1 MGDYDKNQADDQGGK
16 EGFDKG
22 QQSQDG
28 SDKQQFQEGGDKQ
41 QFDEGKGETD
51 DQDFGGEKPQG

>member
-28 SDKQQFQEGGDKQ
+28 GDKQ
-41 QFDEGKGETD
+41 QLDEGKGEAD
-51 DQDFGGEKPQG
+51 DQDFGGEKTQG